1 MKYFDKD
8 EKGQPFDIP
17 NMYTVQCVKLDE
29 HERSDLG
36 GYVPGAI
43 SNNMPWANNQ
53 RSRNNKQ
60 LFTVS
65 LRSEVDPPYAFL
77 SSELRFCGVWWV
89 FENKIKPLTGPHCK
103 ECFTCAGC
111 RRRPGATQSI
121 PPWAPSTNKQLFIV
135 SFSCAEVLVE
145 VRGRAAIRFS
155 FELCF
160 TDSLMLTHNS
170 HMLLDESALQH
181 PHALR
186 SEKLST
192 NAVHTAWFNHLSSY
206 CVGIGYRP
214 PGRACLLF
222 TAVLVAGSV
231 ARREV
236 ELWYRCNSD
245 SSWRS
250 HVLAAEVWEP
260 AKEIPVAVAGGLIG
274 HNAGIQTFYNLY
286 LAHPVHLL
294 SRLTPVVKLSSASTF
309 PKCVSRFERFTNLRT
324 LAGFAHQ
331 TSLNATARFQPD
343 TEQRELAQKHI
354 TIAADTE
361 PHA

>member
-1 MKYFDKD
+1 
-8 EKGQPFDIP
+8 
-17 NMYTVQCVKLDE
+17 
-29 HERSDLG
+29 
-36 GYVPGAI
+36 
-43 SNNMPWANNQ
+43 
-53 RSRNNKQ
+53 
-60 LFTVS
+60 
-65 LRSEVDPPYAFL
+65 
-77 SSELRFCGVWWV
+77 
-89 FENKIKPLTGPHCK
+89 
-103 ECFTCAGC
+103 
-111 RRRPGATQSI
+111 
-121 PPWAPSTNKQLFIV
+121 
-135 SFSCAEVLVE
+135 
-145 VRGRAAIRFS
+145 
-155 FELCF
+155 
-160 TDSLMLTHNS
+160 
-170 HMLLDESALQH
+170 MLLDESALQH

-309 PKCVSRFERFTNLRT
+309 PKCVSRVRSRHSSSASPTSELSPGSLIRPASMQPHAFNPTPSNESSLRSTSPLPPILNRT
-324 LAGFAHQ
+324 LDQKCERASDG
-331 TSLNATARFQPD
+331 NRRATMFRARL
-343 TEQRELAQKHI
+343 LATCTPSI
-354 TIAADTE
+354 S
-361 PHA
+361 